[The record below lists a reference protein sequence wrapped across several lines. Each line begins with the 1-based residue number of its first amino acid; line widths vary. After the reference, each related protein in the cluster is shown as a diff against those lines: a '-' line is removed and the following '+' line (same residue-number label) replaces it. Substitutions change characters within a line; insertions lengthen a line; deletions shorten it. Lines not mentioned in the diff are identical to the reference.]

1 MYVHTAYSAEVLHF
15 KEVYVMIIVKR
26 AQLYS
31 ANPTVPYSRRKSL
44 KSWTCRGCQVFYR
57 HGSRAPKLILPL
69 SFSRLHYTWF
79 HRPWLQTSRQHC
91 PTIHWHGRRH
101 PGPAWTDACWECG
114 SSFRLINTTVL
125 PFCYYF
131 YILKSW
137 CEYLLGCFSLT
148 KKTFSSC
155 IESLLATQ

>member
-15 KEVYVMIIVKR
+15 KEVYAMIIVKR

-69 SFSRLHYTWF
+69 LLCLSLSRLHYTWF

-91 PTIHWHGRRH
+91 PTIHWHAVAIPAQH
-101 PGPAWTDACWECG
+101 GPTLAGSAVLHCG
-114 SSFRLINTTVL
+114 GERAKDESESQYCLFLFL
-125 PFCYYF
+125 AKSYF
-131 YILKSW
+131 IGKV
-137 CEYLLGCFSLT
+137 
-148 KKTFSSC
+148 
-155 IESLLATQ
+155 A